1 MYIPNVSLRTS
12 VRKEDILV
20 YQSSIARSPLHPNPV
35 QAVALNFEHHLL
47 VPRDDVEY
55 TSQFLVDDE
64 MALVI

>member
-1 MYIPNVSLRTS
+1 MYVPNVSLRTS

-35 QAVALNFEHHLL
+35 KAVALNFEHHSL
-47 VPRDDVEY
+47 VLRDDVEY
-55 TSQFLVDDE
+55 ASQFLLDDE